1 MSNSPPSFWT
11 ARPILP
17 LDRQNPYL
25 ALQHVTLFVKDQD
38 RSLRF
43 YVDCL
48 GFNLFADHRIPGG
61 RWVAVSPPDGTAKL
75 ALITPE
81 PHSADYRHI
90 GQASQ
95 IVFLTEDIQAK
106 YAQWLERGVAF
117 RHPPK
122 TPAWGGMF
130 TTFEDPDGNSFAL
143 IGFDEV
149 SREVEEQRRRAA
161 EKLEAERRSAQELEI
176 AKQVQA
182 RLFPQRMPP
191 AKTLE
196 YAGICVQARQVGG
209 DYYDF
214 LDLGQGR
221 LGLVVG
227 DIAGKGIAAALLM
240 ANLQASMRS
249 QCAIASDQPQNFLRS
264 VNQLFYENTAE
275 ADYATFFFSEYDDK
289 TRRLRYANCGH
300 LPPPFSYG
308 AMRRWNDS
316 TLRPPCWGFLEV
328 GIARS
333 RNVSFFQGTH
343 SCSTPT
349 ERPNRSTMPEK
360 NSESGV

>member
-1 MSNSPPSFWT
+1 
-11 ARPILP
+11 
-17 LDRQNPYL
+17 
-25 ALQHVTLFVKDQD
+25 
-38 RSLRF
+38 
-43 YVDCL
+43 
-48 GFNLFADHRIPGG
+48 
-61 RWVAVSPPDGTAKL
+61 
-75 ALITPE
+75 
-81 PHSADYRHI
+81 
-90 GQASQ
+90 
-95 IVFLTEDIQAK
+95 LTKSVGEA
-106 YAQWLERGVAF
+106 
-117 RHPPK
+117 
-122 TPAWGGMF
+122 
-130 TTFEDPDGNSFAL
+130 
-143 IGFDEV
+143 
-149 SREVEEQRRRAA
+149 EEQRRRAA
-161 EKLEAERRSAQELEI
+161 EKLEAERRSAQELKI

-196 YAGICVQARQVGG
+196 YAGICIQARQVGG
-209 DYYDF
+209 DYCDF
-214 LDLGQGR
+214 RDLGRDR
-221 LGLVVG
+221 LGLVLG

-300 LPPPFSYG
+300 LPPFSYG

-316 TLRPPCWGFLEV
+316 TLRPPCWGFLGV

-333 RNVSFFQGTH
+333 RNVSFFQGTR

-360 NSESGV
+360 NSESGA